1 MWRGGSDILGDT
13 LTGLAAGGLVSAG
26 RGIVRGL
33 AGTGVRE
40 VTAATTVEVVEQQA
54 LARTITISEHAAEAM
69 ENHQVTEAMVKKAI
83 QVGQRFYDPKN
94 KSIVYVVKEGMASG
108 KDLAVA
114 TTETG
119 PTTVV
124 KTVMVNVETIRPRF
138 VPLPRN

>member
-1 MWRGGSDILGDT
+1 
-13 LTGLAAGGLVSAG
+13 
-26 RGIVRGL
+26 
-33 AGTGVRE
+33 
-40 VTAATTVEVVEQQA
+40 
-54 LARTITISEHAAEAM
+54 
-69 ENHQVTEAMVKKAI
+69 MVKKAI